1 MRIRNDITNRSFPFF
16 SFCHSRARGNPG
28 SWFFCGAS
36 GTTEKTKDS
45 GSPIKD
51 VGDDRIGKDRND
63 RFGVWVTI
71 FMPFPLF
78 VILTVCAVLTA
89 FPSSQVLAD
98 EDHSE
103 EIEDHSE
110 EIEDHSE
117 QIWDHE
123 VKRWLTPEELG
134 HLEIYFTEEE
144 AAQVMFPDSEN
155 IRRETLTITDDQK
168 AFVEQVIGW
177 EFPEYTFDVFIGE
190 TRGNID
196 GYAMIQNTIGKHR
209 PITYMVGVTPTGECM
224 NFEVLVYREARGN
237 EIATKRFNYQYQGK
251 TIGDPIRI
259 NRDIINITGATMS
272 VRSASAGVK
281 RVLVLVN
288 EFYLKPRGLGR
299 DVLAAN
305 SQEKGFFE
313 VLFGL

>member
-1 MRIRNDITNRSFPFF
+1 MKGQKRKTLD
-16 SFCHSRARGNPG
+16 SRFRGN
-28 SWFFCGAS
+28 
-36 GTTEKTKDS
+36 
-45 GSPIKD
+45 
-51 VGDDRIGKDRND
+51 DRKGKA
-63 RFGVWVTI
+63 GVRLLV
-71 FMPFPLF
+71 LLA
-78 VILTVCAVLTA
+78 VCSALTGFL
-89 FPSSQVLAD
+89 SSQVLAD

-103 EIEDHSE
+103 
-110 EIEDHSE
+110 

-123 VKRWLTPEELG
+123 LNRWLTPEELG
-134 HLEIYFTEEE
+134 HLEIYFTEDE
-144 AAQVMFPDSEN
+144 AAKVMFPDSEK
-155 IRRETLTITDDQK
+155 IRRETLQLTAEKK
-168 AFVEQVIGW
+168 AFVEEVIGW

-190 TRGNID
+190 TRENID
-196 GYAMIQNTIGKHR
+196 GYAVIQNTIGKHR
-209 PITYMVGVTPTGECM
+209 PITYMVGVTATGECM

-237 EIATKRFNYQYQGK
+237 EIATKRFNYQYHGK